1 MKRIEL
7 IDVVKSADINN
18 VNLSEIIEE
27 AIISKIVNRPANFK
41 DTISKLRSNQ
51 T

>member
-18 VNLSEIIEE
+18 VKLSEIIKE
-27 AIISKIVNRPANFK
+27 AIISDINDRPANFK
-41 DTISKLRSNQ
+41 DTTSKLRSNQ
-51 T
+51 K